1 MFGMDSMDS
10 VGGRFWD
17 STASKQAIEDLRN
30 ENAAR
35 IAAKDAE
42 MEVERKKKYEE
53 METMRNQMAEL
64 AKSPITKVKL
74 FICALNSKLLKVTK
88 LFPKDRVIK
97 FML

>member
-42 MEVERKKKYEE
+42 MEVERKKKDEE

-64 AKSPITKVKL
+64 AKSP
-74 FICALNSKLLKVTK
+74 
-88 LFPKDRVIK
+88 
-97 FML
+97 M

>member
-1 MFGMDSMDS
+1 MFSMDSMDS

-42 MEVERKKKYEE
+42 MEVERKKKDEE

-64 AKSPITKVKL
+64 AKSP
-74 FICALNSKLLKVTK
+74 
-88 LFPKDRVIK
+88 
-97 FML
+97 M